1 MYTYESFEEYGAFT
15 LLRPIFITFLL
26 VSLILF
32 LIVIL
37 PKTKNK
43 LINGFTVTIISII
56 SILVSAQLLFYH
68 GIIVDEINLAG
79 DPVSFNMFLVIV
91 GLGILNSII
100 YFVRHG
106 EREGNKI

>member
-1 MYTYESFEEYGAFT
+1 MYTYESFEEFGEFT

-26 VSLILF
+26 VALILF

-37 PKTKNK
+37 PRTKNK
-43 LINGFTVTIISII
+43 LINGFTVTSISII

-79 DPVSFNMFLVIV
+79 DPVSFTMFLVIV
-91 GLGILNSII
+91 GFSVLNSII

-106 EREGNKI
+106 EKKELKI